1 MKHHP
6 ILYLVIHY
14 SIFFS
19 SEILPDICFSE
30 IFPDSLP
37 SEILPNILPSE
48 TLPDIFTSAIS
59 LHIMA

>member
-30 IFPDSLP
+30 ILPDICFSEIFPDS
-37 SEILPNILPSE
+37 LPSE

>member
-30 IFPDSLP
+30 IFPDSLL

>member
-37 SEILPNILPSE
+37 SE